1 MAAKLKT
8 ELQRPE
14 GMMDNKFVNPDAQ
27 CPKKPRGRKK
37 KNHTPADTDHTA
49 NDSKNTQ
56 AAESTAARSRPSAAA
71 CGFSTTHMTD
81 AEVHERLDAMKKGQV
96 SAAKASSKRSRKHKA
111 HDQVEDSKP
120 SKMADPPHAEATE
133 PEQST
138 SKPTNRRKTKVSEAE
153 VTSKKRRGK
162 ANVENAAAP
171 EPEQPTSKPT
181 KRRKTK
187 VSEAEVTSKKRRG
200 KANVE
205 NAAAPEPEQP
215 TNKPTKRRNTRSKV
229 AKTGTNGN
237 ASASGSSAPAET
249 DANSTTAEAGSDV
262 EASVSM
268 AAAKA
273 KASRKSSA
281 YHKARYDAKKR
292 GLSDEEQ
299 KEAGKAVSWYTI

>member
-49 NDSKNTQ
+49 IDSKNTQ

-133 PEQST
+133 PEQS
-138 SKPTNRRKTKVSEAE
+138 
-153 VTSKKRRGK
+153 
-162 ANVENAAAP
+162 
-171 EPEQPTSKPT
+171 TSKPT